1 MKVVNLG
8 IGCVY
13 TAAPTQFDKHLPA
26 AERQPWRNSGAE
38 STIEPKQQI
47 GFPMSS
53 SESSNRRRRSSS
65 SSGSGTGSS
74 KRRRRE
80 RSRDSRLRSAPLWAI
95 LLPGFAQWRQH
106 NKATALV
113 GICATII
120 NWVAVV
126 WLALF
131 WFTDRAQFFG
141 IITDTNVLLGSEIW
155 LAIYLLI
162 CLALGGHL
170 IWLVTS
176 SGLRQKAKVFVA
188 AAVAVITAI
197 QVSVFGTFIGDLQAQ
212 RDLVQNVFSAPK
224 GDAAEAAMAPRYN
237 ILLLGGDA
245 GVGRLGL
252 RPDSISVLSVN
263 RNTGKTLIIGIP
275 RNMQRVPFSKGSPM
289 LKPFPHGFNCGP
301 KACLLNDIYAYGM
314 AHKNLYKG
322 AKYKGKRAG
331 IEATKE
337 AVQGILGIKVSYTI
351 LTDMGGFAN
360 LVYAI
365 GGIDVCVPQR
375 TIAEDKVTVFKKGC
389 QHMNGGQA
397 LLYARTRYDFDDYH
411 RMLKQRAIQRAM
423 IAQISPEKLVSS
435 FQKISAGFQKYLSTD
450 IPASNLG
457 NLLALAYN
465 ARSLPVAN
473 LEITPPKFNMV
484 TPNFT
489 KIRQATRA
497 AIASN

>member
-1 MKVVNLG
+1 MHQL
-8 IGCVY
+8 
-13 TAAPTQFDKHLPA
+13 
-26 AERQPWRNSGAE
+26 WRNKGTE
-38 STIEPKQQI
+38 STIESKQQI
-47 GFPMSS
+47 GLCMSS
-53 SESSNRRRRSSS
+53 SESVTRRRRSSS
-65 SSGSGTGSS
+65 TSSSSTSSS

-80 RSRDSRLRSAPLWAI
+80 RSRDSRLRTAPLWAL

-113 GICATII
+113 GICASII
-120 NWVAVV
+120 NWVGVV

-131 WFTDRAQFFG
+131 WFTDRVQFFG
-141 IITDTNVLLGSEIW
+141 IITDTNVLLGAEIW
-155 LAIYLLI
+155 LAVYLLI
-162 CLALGGHL
+162 CLGLGGHL

-176 SGLRQKAKVFVA
+176 SGLRQNAKSLVA
-188 AAVAVITAI
+188 AAVAVITAL
-197 QVSVFGTFIGDLQAQ
+197 QVALFGTTIGDLQAQ

-245 GVGRLGL
+245 GVGRIGL

-275 RNMQRVPFSKGSPM
+275 RNIQRVPFSKGSPM
-289 LKPFPHGFNCGP
+289 RKPFPRGFICG
-301 KACLLNDIYAYGM
+301 KNQCLLNDVYAYGM
-314 AHKNLYKG
+314 AHKELYKA

-337 AVQGILGIKVSYTI
+337 AVQGILGIKISYTI
-351 LTDMGGFAN
+351 LTDMGGFSN
-360 LVYAI
+360 LVFTI
-365 GGIDVCVPQR
+365 GGINVCVPQR

-389 QHMNGGQA
+389 QHMNGAQA
-397 LLYARTRYDFDDYH
+397 LMYARTRYDFDDYH

-423 IAQISPEKLVSS
+423 IEQITPERLVTS
-435 FQKISAGFQKYLSTD
+435 FQKISRGVQKYLTTD

-457 NLLALAYN
+457 TLIALAYD
-465 ARSLPVAN
+465 AREKPVAT

-484 TPNFT
+484 VPNFN

-497 AIASN
+497 AIAKN